1 MKKKNLSVRALERVR
16 RRGNFLI
23 RLGRNSDRENVGST
37 DIRKNTLRQYEN
49 TPLTDIHKL

>member
-1 MKKKNLSVRALERVR
+1 MKKNPSVRALERVR